1 MNLRSLPHLLVAA
14 SLAAPLIA
22 GPKPDA
28 NARLDTFMDH
38 YWQYVLRTSPE
49 TATYLGDSRY
59 NDRLQDVSRA
69 AVMKD
74 FAAQRAFLAKTEAFK
89 DADLNADHRLDKELL
104 IYQLKLNL
112 EGERF
117 KGWEMPLNQM
127 GGPQT
132 NFPQLL
138 SVQPMK
144 TAKDAQDYLARLRAF
159 PKVMDD
165 TVVNMRSGIRDGIT
179 LPKLLTEETIAQVQ
193 AMLKDRSIRGTL
205 LAPLDSLPAAL
216 PNLAEV
222 KDQAAKAVDT
232 GILPAYA
239 RLLTFLETD
248 YLKASKPEPG
258 EWALPDGK
266 ARYAYDVKVMT
277 TTDLS
282 PAQIHETGLKEVA
295 RIEGEMTAIAKAQGY
310 ADLASFRAA
319 VVKDPRFHP
328 KDGAELLARYKSYLD
343 GMRAKLPDYFGI
355 LPKAPLVVMAT
366 EPYREKDAPAAEYQG
381 ATPDG
386 SRPGRFY
393 VDTYHASE
401 RSMLS
406 CESTSY
412 HEGIP
417 GHHMQISIAQELKG
431 VPEFRKEGGNS
442 AYAEGWALYC
452 EGLGKEMG
460 FYKDPYSDYGRLSDE
475 MLRAVRLV
483 VDTGVHDLHWTRQQM
498 VDYFHAHTTND
509 EVEIQAET
517 DRYIAWPGQA
527 LSYKVGQLTIL
538 RLREKAK
545 AELGAK
551 FDIKAF
557 HDLVLGAGALPMSI
571 LERRV
576 DDWIA
581 AQKKS

>member
-1 MNLRSLPHLLVAA
+1 MTLRP
-14 SLAAPLIA
+14 LAALLA
-22 GPKPDA
+22 TVALGAAPKPDA
-28 NARLDTFMDH
+28 NARLDRFMDQ

-49 TATYLGDSRY
+49 TATYLGDPRY
-59 NDRLQDVSRA
+59 NGRLSDVSRA
-69 AVMKD
+69 AVLKD
-74 FAAQRAFLAKTEAFK
+74 YAAQRAFLAKAEAFK
-89 DADLNADHRLDKELL
+89 DADLDADHRLDKELL
-104 IYQLKLNL
+104 VYQFKLSL

-117 KGWEMPLNQM
+117 KPWEMPLNQM

-138 SVQPMK
+138 SIQPMK

-165 TVVNMRSGIRDGIT
+165 TLANMRDGVKDGIT
-179 LPKLLTEETIAQVQ
+179 LPRLLTEETIAQVK
-193 AMLKDRSIRGTL
+193 AMVKDNAIRGSL
-205 LAPLDSLPAAL
+205 LAPLDGLPASARG
-216 PNLAEV
+216 AARV
-222 KDQAAKAVDT
+222 KAQAAKAVDM
-232 GILPAYA
+232 GILPAYR
-239 RLLTFLETD
+239 RLLAFLEKD
-248 YLKASKPEPG
+248 YLAASKADPG

-266 ARYAYDVKVMT
+266 ARYAYDVKAMT

-282 PAQIHETGLKEVA
+282 PAQIHEIGLQEVA
-295 RIEGEMTAIAKAQGY
+295 RIEAEMTAIAKAQGFP
-310 ADLASFRAA
+310 DLASFRAA

-343 GMRAKLPDYFGI
+343 GMRAKLPECFGI

-381 ATPDG
+381 AAPDG

-452 EGLGKEMG
+452 EGLAKEMG

-527 LSYKVGQLTIL
+527 LAYKVGQLTIL

-545 AELGAK
+545 AELGAR

-557 HDLVLGAGALPMSI
+557 HDLVLGAGALPMGV

-581 AQKKS
+581 AQKK

>member
-1 MNLRSLPHLLVAA
+1 MKLRPLSLLLAA
-14 SLAAPLIA
+14 SLLSANAPKA
-22 GPKPDA
+22 DA
-28 NARLDTFMDH
+28 NARLDKFMDG

-49 TATYLGDSRY
+49 TATYLGDARY
-59 NDRLQDVSRA
+59 NDRLTDVSRA
-69 AVMKD
+69 ATLKD
-74 FAAQRAFLAKTEAFK
+74 YAKQREFLAKTMAFK
-89 DADLNADHRLDKELL
+89 DAELDGDHRLDKELL
-104 IYQLKLNL
+104 AYQLKLNL

-127 GGPQT
+127 GGPQV
-132 NFPQLL
+132 NFPQLV
-138 SVQPMK
+138 SVQPFK
-144 TAKDAQDYLARLRAF
+144 TAKDFENYLARLRAF

-165 TVVNMRSGIRDGIT
+165 TITNMRAGVKDGIT
-179 LPKLLTEETIAQVQ
+179 LPKLLTDDVIAQVKG
-193 AMLKDRSIRGTL
+193 MVKDDAIAKVFL
-205 LAPLDSLPAAL
+205 DPLDQLPKDLDAATKAKL
-216 PNLAEV
+216 EGDIRAAV
-222 KDQAAKAVDT
+222 KGGVM
-232 GILPAYA
+232 PAYG
-239 RLLTFLETD
+239 RLLTFLEKD
-248 YLKASKPEPG
+248 YLGASKANPG

-266 ARYAYDVKVMT
+266 ARYAYDVKAMT
-277 TTDLS
+277 TTEMT
-282 PAQIHETGLKEVA
+282 PAEIHAIGLKEVA
-295 RIEGEMTAIAKAQGY
+295 RIEGEMTAIAKSQGY
-310 ADLASFRAA
+310 PDLASFRAFLA
-319 VVKDPRFHP
+319 KDAKLHP
-328 KDGAELLARYKSYLD
+328 KDGAELIARYSGYLD
-343 GMRAKLPDYFGI
+343 GMKAKLPEYFGI

-393 VDTYHASE
+393 VDTYQAQD

-406 CESTSY
+406 CESTAY
-412 HEGIP
+412 HEGLP

-431 VPEFRKEGGNS
+431 LPEFRKQGGNS

-460 FYKDPYSDYGRLSDE
+460 FYTDPISDYGRLSDE

-498 VDYFHAHTTND
+498 VDYFHAHSSND

-527 LSYKVGQLTIL
+527 LSYKVGQLTFL

-551 FDIKAF
+551 FDIRAF
-557 HDLVLGAGALPMSI
+557 HDEVLSAGNLPMAV

-576 DDWIA
+576 DDWIKA
-581 AQKKS
+581 KK

>member
-1 MNLRSLPHLLVAA
+1 MKLRPLSLF
-14 SLAAPLIA
+14 LAATTLA
-22 GPKPDA
+22 AAAPKADA
-28 NARLDTFMDH
+28 NARLDTFMDG

-49 TATYLGDSRY
+49 TATYLGDARY
-59 NDRLQDVSRA
+59 NDRLTDVSRA
-69 AVMKD
+69 ATLKD
-74 FAAQRAFLAKTEAFK
+74 YAKQREFLAKTLAFK
-89 DADLNADHRLDKELL
+89 DADLDADHRLDKELL
-104 IYQLKLNL
+104 AYQLKVNL

-127 GGPQT
+127 GGPQV
-132 NFPQLL
+132 NFPQLV
-138 SVQPMK
+138 SVQPFK
-144 TAKDAQDYLARLRAF
+144 TAKDFQNYLARLKAF

-165 TVVNMRSGIRDGIT
+165 TITNMRAGVKDGIT
-179 LPKLLTEETIAQVQ
+179 LPKLLTDDVIAQVKG
-193 AMLKDRSIRGTL
+193 MVKDDSIAKVFLDPLDQLPKDLDAATKAKLEGDISAAVKGGVMPAYGRL
-205 LAPLDSLPAAL
+205 LA
-216 PNLAEV
+216 
-222 KDQAAKAVDT
+222 
-232 GILPAYA
+232 
-239 RLLTFLETD
+239 FLEKD
-248 YLKASKPEPG
+248 YLPASKPEPG

-277 TTDLS
+277 TTEMT
-282 PAQIHETGLKEVA
+282 PRQIHAIGLKEVA
-295 RIEGEMTAIAKAQGY
+295 RIEGEMTAIAKSQGY
-310 ADLASFRAA
+310 PDLASFRAFIA
-319 VVKDPRFHP
+319 HDPKLHP
-328 KDGAELLARYKSYLD
+328 KDGAELIARFSGYLD
-343 GMRAKLPDYFGI
+343 GMKAKLPEYFGI

-366 EPYREKDAPAAEYQG
+366 EPYREKDAPFAEYQG

-393 VDTYHASE
+393 VDTYQAQD

-406 CESTSY
+406 CESTAY
-412 HEGIP
+412 HEGLP

-431 VPEFRKEGGNS
+431 LPEFRKQGGNS

-460 FYKDPYSDYGRLSDE
+460 FYTDPISDYGRLSDE

-498 VDYFHAHTTND
+498 VDYFHAHSSND

-527 LSYKVGQLTIL
+527 LSYKVGQLTFL

-545 AELGAK
+545 QELGAK
-551 FDIKAF
+551 FDIRAF
-557 HDLVLGAGALPMSI
+557 HDEVLSAGNLPMAV

-581 AQKKS
+581 RKKK

>member
-1 MNLRSLPHLLVAA
+1 MKLRSLPLVLAA
-14 SLAAPLIA
+14 SALAAATPS
-22 GPKPDA
+22 A
-28 NARLDTFMDH
+28 NARLDAFMDR
-38 YWQYVLRTSPE
+38 YWQYTLRSQPE
-49 TATYLGDSRY
+49 FATYLGDTRY
-59 NDRLQDVSRA
+59 NNRLSDVSRA
-69 AVMKD
+69 ATLKD
-74 FAAQRAFLAKTEAFK
+74 YAKQRDFLAKARAFK
-89 DADLNADHRLDKELL
+89 DADLDADHRLDKELL
-104 IYQLKLNL
+104 VYQLRTDL

-117 KGWEMPLNQM
+117 KPWEMPLSQM

-132 NFPQLL
+132 NFPQLV
-138 SVQPMK
+138 SVQPFK
-144 TAKDAQDYLARLRAF
+144 TAKDFENYLARLRAF

-165 TVVNMRSGIRDGIT
+165 TITNMRAGVKDGIT
-179 LPKLLTEETIAQVQ
+179 LPKLLTNDVIAQVKG
-193 AMLKDRSIRGTL
+193 MVKDDSIAKVFL
-205 LAPLDSLPAAL
+205 DPLDQMPKDLDAPTKARLETDIRTA
-216 PNLAEV
+216 V
-222 KDQAAKAVDT
+222 KEGV
-232 GILPAYA
+232 LPAYS
-239 RLLTFLETD
+239 RLLAFLEKD
-248 YLKASKPEPG
+248 YLTASKSEPG
-258 EWALPDGK
+258 RWALPDGK

-277 TTDLS
+277 TTDLT
-282 PAQIHETGLKEVA
+282 PAEIHDIGLKEVA
-295 RIEGEMTAIAKAQGY
+295 RIEAEMTAIAKSQGF
-310 ADLASFRAA
+310 ADLASFRAFIA
-319 VVKDPRFHP
+319 KDSKLHP
-328 KDGAELLARYKSYLD
+328 KDGAELIARYSGYLD
-343 GMRAKLPDYFGI
+343 GMKAKLPEYFGI

-366 EPYREKDAPAAEYQG
+366 EPFREKDAAAAECMG

-393 VDTYHASE
+393 VNTYQASE

-406 CESTSY
+406 CESTAY
-412 HEGIP
+412 HEGLP

-431 VPEFRKEGGNS
+431 LPEFRKEGGYN

-460 FYKDPYSDYGRLSDE
+460 FYTDPISDFGRLSDE

-527 LSYKVGQLTIL
+527 LGYKVGQLTIL

-551 FDIKAF
+551 FDIRAF
-557 HDLVLGAGALPMSI
+557 HDEVLGAGAMPMAI

-576 DDWIA
+576 DGWIKA
-581 AQKKS
+581 RKK